1 MADDALVTE
10 ATQTRARGGAAT
22 DGAKTRTRDAEAT
35 KARILAAATVEF
47 AAHGIAGARVDRIAA
62 TADAN
67 KSLIYTYFGNKD
79 ALFDAVFEAMVASTV
94 EEIAIDA
101 DDLPGFA
108 TRVFDHRLAHP
119 ELTRLVAWDRLERDG
134 AGVAGEAVQAAHDT
148 KVKAIAR
155 AQREGKIASTLAA
168 AALMEFVLAVS
179 ETELD
184 LEPGSRAAAAHR
196 KRIAAA
202 VAKLVDPDA

>member
-1 MADDALVTE
+1 MTTE
-10 ATQTRARGGAAT
+10 AKPRTPAAVGKRGAAE
-22 DGAKTRTRDAEAT
+22 AKVRTRDAEAT
-35 KARILAAATVEF
+35 RRRILAAATAEF

-62 TADAN
+62 AAEAN
-67 KSLIYTYFGNKD
+67 KSLIYAYFGNKE
-79 ALFDAVFEAMVASTV
+79 ALFDAVFEAMVATTV
-94 EEIAIDA
+94 EEVAIDA
-101 DDLPGFA
+101 DDLPAFA

-119 ELTRLVAWDRLERDG
+119 EMIRLVAWDRLERAG
-134 AGVAGEAVQAAHDT
+134 AGVAGAAVQAAHDT

-155 AQREGKIASTLAA
+155 AQREGKIASTLSA
-168 AALMEFVLAVS
+168 AALMEFILAVS

-202 VAKLVDPDA
+202 VAELIG

>member
-1 MADDALVTE
+1 MTTDVDRIAHDSPMASPT
-10 ATQTRARGGAAT
+10 
-22 DGAKTRTRDAEAT
+22 KTRTRDAEAT
-35 KARILAAATVEF
+35 KSRILVAATAEF

-62 TADAN
+62 AADAN
-67 KSLIYTYFGNKD
+67 KSLIYAYFGNKD
-79 ALFDAVFEAMVASTV
+79 ALFDAVFQAMVATTV

-108 TRVFDHRLAHP
+108 ARVFDHRLEHP

-134 AGVAGEAVQAAHDT
+134 AGIAGATVQDVHDT

-155 AQREGKIASTLAA
+155 AQRQGKIASTLTAP
-168 AALMEFVLAVS
+168 ALMEFVLAVA
-179 ETELD
+179 ETELH
-184 LEPGSRAAAAHR
+184 LEPGTRAAATHR

-202 VAKLVDPDA
+202 VARLIAA

>member
-1 MADDALVTE
+1 MRMPT
-10 ATQTRARGGAAT
+10 
-22 DGAKTRTRDAEAT
+22 KIRDAEAT
-35 KARILAAATVEF
+35 KRRILEAATAEF
-47 AAHGIAGARVDRIAA
+47 ATHGIAGARVDRIAA
-62 TADAN
+62 AADAN

-79 ALFDAVFEAMVASTV
+79 ALFDAVFEAMVATTV
-94 EEIAIDA
+94 EEVTIDA

-108 TRVFDHRLAHP
+108 ARVFDHRLEHP
-119 ELTRLVAWDRLERDG
+119 EMIRLVAWDRLERGG
-134 AGVAGEAVQAAHDT
+134 AGVAGKAVQAAHDT
-148 KVKAIAR
+148 KVKAISR
-155 AQREGKIASTLAA
+155 AQREGKITSTLGA

-202 VAKLVDPDA
+202 VAQLVQSQ

>member
-1 MADDALVTE
+1 VPT
-10 ATQTRARGGAAT
+10 
-22 DGAKTRTRDAEAT
+22 KTRIRDAEAT
-35 KARILAAATVEF
+35 RQRILAAASAEF

-62 TADAN
+62 AAAAN
-67 KSLIYTYFGNKD
+67 KSLIYAYFGNKD
-79 ALFDAVFEAMVASTV
+79 ALFDAVFEAMVATTV

-119 ELTRLVAWDRLERDG
+119 ELTRLVAWDRLERGG
-134 AGVAGEAVQAAHDT
+134 AGIAGEAVQDAHDA

-155 AQREGKIASTLAA
+155 AQREGKVASTFGPV
-168 AALMEFVLAVS
+168 ALMEFVLAIA

-184 LEPGSRAAAAHR
+184 LEPGSRAAATHR

-202 VAKLVDPDA
+202 VARLIEA

>member
-1 MADDALVTE
+1 MTDDPAV
-10 ATQTRARGGAAT
+10 AT
-22 DGAKTRTRDAEAT
+22 KVRTRDAEAT
-35 KARILAAATVEF
+35 RRRILAAATAEF

-67 KSLIYTYFGNKD
+67 KSLIYTYFGNKEE
-79 ALFDAVFEAMVASTV
+79 LFDAVFEAMVATTV
-94 EEIAIDA
+94 EEVAIDA

-108 TRVFDHRLAHP
+108 TRIFDHRLEHP
-119 ELTRLVAWDRLERDG
+119 ELIRLVAWDRLERDG
-134 AGVAGEAVQAAHDT
+134 AGVAGAAVQAAHDT

-155 AQREGKIASTLAA
+155 AQREGKVAATLGA
-168 AALMEFVLAVS
+168 AALMEFVLAVA

-184 LEPGSRAAAAHR
+184 LDPGSRAAAAHR

-202 VAKLVDPDA
+202 VAQLVG

>member
-1 MADDALVTE
+1 MAE
-10 ATQTRARGGAAT
+10 ATKVRTRDPEAT
-22 DGAKTRTRDAEAT
+22 KTRTRDAEAT
-35 KARILAAATVEF
+35 RRRILAAATAEF
-47 AAHGIAGARVDRIAA
+47 ATHGIAGARVDRIAA
-62 TADAN
+62 AADAN

-79 ALFDAVFEAMVASTV
+79 ALFDAVFEAMVTTTV

-108 TRVFDHRLAHP
+108 TRVFDHRLEHP

-134 AGVAGEAVQAAHDT
+134 AGISGAAVQEAHDV

-155 AQREGKIASTLAA
+155 AQREGKVASTLGA
-168 AALMEFVLAVS
+168 AALMEFVLAVA
-179 ETELD
+179 ETELH
-184 LEPGSRAAAAHR
+184 LAPGSRAAATHR

-202 VAKLVDPDA
+202 VAQLIDAPA

>member
-1 MADDALVTE
+1 M
-10 ATQTRARGGAAT
+10 AT
-22 DGAKTRTRDAEAT
+22 DVDRIAHDSPVAASTKTRTRDAEAT
-35 KARILAAATVEF
+35 KARILRAATAEF

-62 TADAN
+62 AADAN

-79 ALFDAVFEAMVASTV
+79 ALFDAVFEAMVATTV

-108 TRVFDHRLAHP
+108 TRVFDHRLEHP
-119 ELTRLVAWDRLERDG
+119 ELTRLVAWDRLERGG
-134 AGVAGEAVQAAHDT
+134 AGIAGEAVQDAHDV

-155 AQREGKIASTLAA
+155 AQREGKIPSTLGA
-168 AALMEFVLAVS
+168 AALMEFVLAVA

-184 LEPGSRAAAAHR
+184 LEPAGRAAATHR

-202 VAKLVDPDA
+202 VAQLVDTPA